1 MLERRLGTGPK
12 WAAMGFRRSYD
23 RTNATREWA
32 GFVAA
37 NRERFDAAGLPSLA
51 TVSIGHWD
59 DLLTH
64 GRFDHHAD
72 PAHFEIRNLT
82 PDQYAVLVD
91 LTESYFAAG
100 YEYFTPG
107 ALKREDQDRPR
118 SRFG

>member
-1 MLERRLGTGPK
+1 
-12 WAAMGFRRSYD
+12 MGFRRSRD
-23 RTNATREWA
+23 RARATREWA

-37 NRERFDAAGLPSLA
+37 NRDRFDAAGLPLLA
-51 TVSIGHWD
+51 TVSIAHWD

-72 PAHFEIRNLT
+72 PAHFEVCNLT
-82 PDQYAVLVD
+82 HEQYTVLVD

-100 YEYFTPG
+100 YEHFPPG
-107 ALKREDQDRPR
+107 ALQVEDQDRLR